1 MLRDGL
7 VATKRVKDLL
17 HPCGNRFRS
26 TSDWQL
32 KELLSNLHVLIIQ
45 AGESCHNSLR
55 CRPFSR
61 AVAFRLNDPEAC
73 APGFMLSPATQ
84 AKRTIDDFLCKAIFA

>member
-45 AGESCHNSLR
+45 AG
-55 CRPFSR
+55 
-61 AVAFRLNDPEAC
+61 DD
-73 APGFMLSPATQ
+73 LSPA
-84 AKRTIDDFLCKAIFA
+84 ARAYVIH

>member
-45 AGESCHNSLR
+45 AGESW
-55 CRPFSR
+55 
-61 AVAFRLNDPEAC
+61 AIVA
-73 APGFMLSPATQ
+73 LSPVFTGCCVLVERSWGLRPRLYA
-84 AKRTIDDFLCKAIFA
+84 FACYAG

>member
-45 AGESCHNSLR
+45 AGESCKNR
-55 CRPFSR
+55 C
-61 AVAFRLNDPEAC
+61 AVARFHGLLRS
-73 APGFMLSPATQ
+73 G
-84 AKRTIDDFLCKAIFA
+84 